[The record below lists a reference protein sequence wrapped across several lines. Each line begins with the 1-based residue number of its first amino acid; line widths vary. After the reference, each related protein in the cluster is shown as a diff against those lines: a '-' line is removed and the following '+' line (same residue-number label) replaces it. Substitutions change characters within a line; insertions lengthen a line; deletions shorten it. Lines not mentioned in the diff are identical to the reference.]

1 MTPKKIL
8 VIIVS
13 ALVVTFI
20 TSADGFTF
28 LPDPVRGA
36 SKTSREFLVGLVPD
50 WLTPRNFNEQREKDV
65 EQLDKKEEQKSRS

>member
-8 VIIVS
+8 GLIVF
-13 ALVVTFI
+13 ALIVTFI

-36 SKTSREFLVGLVPD
+36 SKTSREFLIGLVPD
-50 WLTPRNFNEQREKDV
+50 WLTPRNFNEERERDV
-65 EQLDKKEEQKSRS
+65 EQLQNTTPANSGN